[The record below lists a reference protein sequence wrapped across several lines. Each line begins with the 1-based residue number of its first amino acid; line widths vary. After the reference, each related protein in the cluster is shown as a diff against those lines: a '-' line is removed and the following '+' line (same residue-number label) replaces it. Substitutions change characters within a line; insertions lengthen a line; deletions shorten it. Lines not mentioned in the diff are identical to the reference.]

1 MGKSVNKIS
10 AWEKAWIVIAS
21 LFAVAGLTFIVF
33 GIVGSH
39 WGVTYSDNWIL
50 KSEVQ
55 FMSKMVLSYRWFGAI
70 LLIAGAIISVIS
82 LNFFERKS
90 DADQERAERRAQR
103 MKIMA
108 ESTKPED
115 QSTSTENATEVDSKP
130 VEPTPAE

>member
-39 WGVTYSDNWIL
+39 WGVAYSDNWIL
-50 KSEVQ
+50 KSEAK
-55 FMSKMVLSYRWFGAI
+55 FMAKMVISYRWFGAI
-70 LLIAGAIISVIS
+70 LLLVGAAISVVS
-82 LNFFERKS
+82 LNFFEKKS

-103 MKIMA
+103 MKMMSDSK
-108 ESTKPED
+108 ESAA
-115 QSTSTENATEVDSKP
+115 TSTENATEVDSKP